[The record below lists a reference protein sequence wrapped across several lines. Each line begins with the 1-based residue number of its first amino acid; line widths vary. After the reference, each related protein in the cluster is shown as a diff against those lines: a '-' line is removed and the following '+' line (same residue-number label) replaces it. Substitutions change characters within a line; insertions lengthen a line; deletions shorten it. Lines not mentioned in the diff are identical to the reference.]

1 MAAISVED
9 VATAIGRPIT
19 SDDEYAQVDQWI
31 SDVEL
36 LIGAK
41 LVLADLDQNLL
52 AYVERETVIARMRH
66 RSETQATTDDVD
78 QGDENYFLRVL
89 GPWWTLL
96 APQKE
101 IASSMYSVR
110 PTFEPDTIGWT
121 SNGWWTVPW

>member
-36 LIGAK
+36 LIGAR
-41 LVLADLDQNLL
+41 LGDLGNLDQSLL

-66 RSETQATTDDVD
+66 RSEAPEGGNTVD
-78 QGDENYFLRVL
+78 TGSENYFLRVL
-89 GPWWTLL
+89 EPWWALL
-96 APQKE
+96 SPTAP
-101 IASSMYSVR
+101 SSNPVRAYSVM
-110 PTFEPDTIGWT
+110 PI
-121 SNGWWTVPW
+121 